1 MERNDGLLECSD
13 VDEFEKSNVA
23 KPNIRGVV
31 FGTGNS
37 DTEALESLSE
47 WSLNGTSLSLVT
59 VENSVTRE
67 ILAQN
72 VPW

>member
-1 MERNDGLLECSD
+1 MVYWNALTLTSLKNRTLLS
-13 VDEFEKSNVA
+13 
-23 KPNIRGVV
+23 PTNIRGVV
-31 FGTGNS
+31 FGTGIS